1 MCTIEPHQSNQKEV
15 TTPGKHVL
23 LPGVSCKK
31 GCGQSLEIT
40 EGLLSRLQA
49 MQQQVKEM
57 GESQKQRAVV
67 QPNDFDRVKIEK
79 RPTVHYT

>member
-1 MCTIEPHQSNQKEV
+1 M
-15 TTPGKHVL
+15 
-23 LPGVSCKK
+23 PGVPCEK

-40 EGLLSRLQA
+40 EGLLSRLPA

-57 GESQKQRAVV
+57 GEFQEQRAVV

-79 RPTVHYT
+79 KGQKFTLLRRITNSKVSIQRSFQRVIF